1 MARKLNIA
9 VAMSGGV
16 DSSAVAALLVQRG
29 HRVIG
34 LTMQIWQESQTD
46 SRHAGCCSLGAVE
59 DARRVAHTLGIPYYV
74 LNFREPFRES
84 VIRRFIEEYT
94 HGRTP
99 NPCIACN
106 RYVKFDL
113 LLEKARELGCDY
125 LATGHYA
132 RVRRLANGRFA
143 LMRALCKE
151 KDQSYALYAA
161 SQEQLARLRFP
172 LGSMR
177 DKATTRALA
186 RSAGLRVAE
195 KQESQDIC
203 FVSEAGGYREFLRA
217 RVPEAFRE
225 GPILDREGR
234 RIGSHHGLAQY
245 TVGQRKGIGI
255 ATGGGPIFVL
265 ALDPSNNALIVG
277 DKQDT
282 FSDVVTVEDVVWG
295 AIEEVTEP
303 LRVSAKIRYNMAA
316 REAVLMPP
324 EGSKRLTA
332 RFVQPVSAVTPG
344 QAAVFYRGETV
355 VAGGTIATR
364 DTL

>member
-1 MARKLNIA
+1 MARKLKIA

-16 DSSAVAALLVQRG
+16 DSSAVAALLVQHG

-74 LNFREPFRES
+74 LNFRDSFRES
-84 VIRRFIEEYT
+84 VIQRFIEEYT

-113 LLEKARELGCDY
+113 LLDKARELGCDS

-132 RVRRLANGRFA
+132 RVRRQPSGRFA

-172 LGSMR
+172 LGTVR
-177 DKATTRALA
+177 DKTATRALA
-186 RSAGLRVAE
+186 RSAGLAVAD

-217 RVPEAFRE
+217 RVPQAFRD
-225 GPILDREGR
+225 GPILDREGN
-234 RIGSHHGLAQY
+234 RIGTHDGLAQY

-255 ATGGGPIFVL
+255 ATGGKPLFVL
-265 ALDPSNNALIVG
+265 ALDPASNALVVG
-277 DKQDT
+277 DKRDT
-282 FSDVVTVEDVVWG
+282 FSHEVTVEDVVWG
-295 AIEEVTEP
+295 AIEGIAEP

-316 REAVLMPP
+316 REAVLLPP
-324 EGSKRLTA
+324 EESGRLTA
-332 RFVQPVSAVTPG
+332 RFVEPVSAVTPG

-355 VAGGTIATR
+355 VAGGTIAPRETQ
-364 DTL
+364 